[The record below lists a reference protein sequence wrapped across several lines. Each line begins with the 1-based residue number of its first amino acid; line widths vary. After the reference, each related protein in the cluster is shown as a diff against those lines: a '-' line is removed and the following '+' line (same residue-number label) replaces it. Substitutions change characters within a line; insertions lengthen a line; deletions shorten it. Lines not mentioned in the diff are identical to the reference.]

1 MDTREAASPAPRPP
15 AAGRR
20 LVVVEGAGPWRERAI
35 EFFGARDWQVSALP
49 DGVSALAHILA
60 VGADVVVMNAAL
72 PGLRGVETAVILS
85 RIAPGVRV
93 VLTVPP
99 DDDPGPR
106 KRRVTTRVQCLTK
119 SLDFD
124 ALARAVDA
132 PVPCASEEA
141 S

>member
-1 MDTREAASPAPRPP
+1 MI
-15 AAGRR
+15 AGR
-20 LVVVEGAGPWRERAI
+20 LVVVEAAGPWRERAV
-35 EFFGARDWQVSALP
+35 EFFRARGWQVSALA
-49 DGVSALAHILA
+49 DGVSALGHILA
-60 VGADVVVMNAAL
+60 CGADVVVMNAAL

-85 RIAPGVRV
+85 RVAPGVRI

-99 DDDPGPR
+99 DDEPGPR
-106 KRRVTTRVQCLTK
+106 SRRATMRVHCLTK

-132 PVPCASEEA
+132 TAPCASEEA